1 MMGDNHLFQKFIIQL
16 AYIKKMI
23 PFSELGFLML
33 SAGLIMLSRDDKQ
46 VEGFVRNKNEWKV
59 QKH

>member
-1 MMGDNHLFQKFIIQL
+1 MGDNHLFQTFIIQL
-16 AYIKKMI
+16 AYIEKNDT
-23 PFSELGFLML
+23 FWELRFLML